1 MNLEPLTQNEV
12 SQKKQVSNINGY
24 MESRK
29 MLLMNLVENGLVDT
43 PGEGESGMNWE
54 SSNDIQSLSRVKQT
68 VSGKLLYNTGSPVWH
83 SVMT

>member
-1 MNLEPLTQNEV
+1 
-12 SQKKQVSNINGY
+12 

-29 MLLMNLVENGLVDT
+29 MVLMNLVENGLVDI

-54 SSNDIQSLSRVKQT
+54 SSNNIHSLSHVKQT